1 MQVEMKNVLRRDFLA
16 FARKAILELSG
27 TKLGKDPYLE
37 YLATELLEFV
47 DGKRKRLLINLPPRH
62 LKTSLCSVCLAAW
75 KLAHEPK
82 AKIMVVT
89 YAEQLA
95 ETKDRSAVRDFAT
108 TEGGTLYAVSI
119 GGGITGRGADLIIVD
134 DPHEIQDAGRPQ
146 SNSSRPSS
154 CQG

>member
-62 LKTSLCSVCLAAW
+62 LKTYLCSVCLAAW

-95 ETKDRSAVRDFAT
+95 ENIAYNVRAILQSAWFKETFRTRIAKERSAVRDFAT
-108 TEGGTLYAVSI
+108 IRAWRSL
-119 GGGITGRGADLIIVD
+119 RGF
-134 DPHEIQDAGRPQ
+134 HWRQHYRPR
-146 SNSSRPSS
+146 SRSHYR
-154 CQG
+154 